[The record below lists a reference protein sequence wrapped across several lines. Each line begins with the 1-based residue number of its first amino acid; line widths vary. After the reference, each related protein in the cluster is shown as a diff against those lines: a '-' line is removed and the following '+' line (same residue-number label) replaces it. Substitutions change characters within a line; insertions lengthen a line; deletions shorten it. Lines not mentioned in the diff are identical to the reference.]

1 MKISRLIII
10 TYFKKQYA
18 RLCIQFQKS
27 DKGQVL
33 TSKAYNQVK
42 CMKRIHLIALQTN
55 VNEGNRKVTNTWC
68 SEG

>member
-55 VNEGNRKVTNTWC
+55 VK
-68 SEG
+68 